1 MVVVVVVCGGWV
13 DRSDLSGLW
22 WSEVVVVMVEMAVVA
37 MAIEVVMVKVKASW
51 QSRRMFTYVDT
62 MIQKQQQ
69 RGNTDY

>member
-1 MVVVVVVCGGWV
+1 MVCGGWV

-22 WSEVVVVMVEMAVVA
+22 WSEVVAVIVVIMVKMAVVA
-37 MAIEVVMVKVKASW
+37 VAIEVVMVKVKASW